1 MKKVVDFLIVCP
13 GSVRPAVSSH
23 PLVSWPSGSEWLQG
37 GRVPSTQ
44 PVSHC
49 AQSAAQHPHV
59 MGGFFHLPLYIKFCF
74 HQVFQISWF
83 KYQKAKASLPA
94 PFCSSCPLSPKRLQ
108 LQQSLSLSGNILYK
122 PACLC
127 SPFLL
132 PFLYKNDPVLLVF
145 LLFSLNSI

>member
-13 GSVRPAVSSH
+13 GSVCPAVSSH

-44 PVSHC
+44 PVSHY
-49 AQSAAQHPHV
+49 AQSAAQHPRV

-94 PFCSSCPLSPKRLQ
+94 KLSPKTTAAPTVFVSFQRYSVQ
-108 LQQSLSLSGNILYK
+108 TRMSLFSL
-122 PACLC
+122 
-127 SPFLL
+127 LL

-145 LLFSLNSI
+145 LLFSLNGI